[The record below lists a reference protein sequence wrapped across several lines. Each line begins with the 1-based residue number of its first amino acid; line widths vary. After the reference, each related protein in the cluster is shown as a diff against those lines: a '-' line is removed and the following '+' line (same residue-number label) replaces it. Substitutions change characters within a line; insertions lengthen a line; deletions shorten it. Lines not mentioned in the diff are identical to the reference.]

1 MEKIASDIILKP
13 IITEDSME
21 RLENGKYTFKVA
33 KDATKVEIAKAV
45 ETLFDVKVA
54 KVNTISVKGK
64 AGMFSGEVV
73 LVIKNKGQL
82 KKLVDKIKEMDSVIN
97 VTIK

>member
-13 IITEDSME
+13 IITEDSID
-21 RLENGKYTFKVA
+21 RLPDGKYTFKVA

-45 ETLFDVKVA
+45 ESLFGVEVA

-64 AGMFSGEVV
+64 EKRMGRYTGYRADRKKAIVTLKGDKTIEFFDGMY
-73 LVIKNKGQL
+73 
-82 KKLVDKIKEMDSVIN
+82 
-97 VTIK
+97 

>member
-1 MEKIASDIILKP
+1 MEKIVSDIILKP

-64 AGMFSGEVV
+64 AKRMGRFVGYRPDWKKAIVTVEGDKTIEFFDGMF
-73 LVIKNKGQL
+73 
-82 KKLVDKIKEMDSVIN
+82 
-97 VTIK
+97 

>member
-54 KVNTISVKGK
+54 KVNTICVKGK
-64 AGMFSGEVV
+64 AKRMGRFVGYRPDWKKAIVTVEGDKTIEFFDGMF
-73 LVIKNKGQL
+73 
-82 KKLVDKIKEMDSVIN
+82 
-97 VTIK
+97 

>member
-33 KDATKVEIAKAV
+33 KDATKVEIAKIGRAHV
-45 ETLFDVKVA
+45 
-54 KVNTISVKGK
+54 
-64 AGMFSGEVV
+64 
-73 LVIKNKGQL
+73 
-82 KKLVDKIKEMDSVIN
+82 
-97 VTIK
+97 

>member
-1 MEKIASDIILKP
+1 MGIVNRLTQIISENMEIN
-13 IITEDSME
+13 ME
-21 RLENGKYTFKVA
+21 S
-33 KDATKVEIAKAV
+33 
-45 ETLFDVKVA
+45 
-54 KVNTISVKGK
+54 ISVKGK

>member
-64 AGMFSGEVV
+64 AKRMGRFVGYRPDWKKAIVTIEGDKTIEFFDGMF
-73 LVIKNKGQL
+73 
-82 KKLVDKIKEMDSVIN
+82 
-97 VTIK
+97 

>member
-1 MEKIASDIILKP
+1 MES
-13 IITEDSME
+13 
-21 RLENGKYTFKVA
+21 
-33 KDATKVEIAKAV
+33 
-45 ETLFDVKVA
+45 
-54 KVNTISVKGK
+54 ISVKGK

>member
-13 IITEDSME
+13 IITEDSID
-21 RLENGKYTFKVA
+21 RLPNGKYTFKVA

-45 ETLFDVKVA
+45 ESLFGVEVA

-64 AGMFSGEVV
+64 EKRMGRYTGFRPDWKKAIVTV
-73 LVIKNKGQL
+73 KG
-82 KKLVDKIKEMDSVIN
+82 DK
-97 VTIK
+97 TIEFFDGLF

>member
-13 IITEDSME
+13 IITEDSID
-21 RLENGKYTFKVA
+21 RLPDGKYTFKVA

-45 ETLFDVKVA
+45 ESLFGVEVA

-64 AGMFSGEVV
+64 EKRMGRYTGFRPDWKKAIVTV
-73 LVIKNKGQL
+73 KG
-82 KKLVDKIKEMDSVIN
+82 DK
-97 VTIK
+97 TIEFFDGLF